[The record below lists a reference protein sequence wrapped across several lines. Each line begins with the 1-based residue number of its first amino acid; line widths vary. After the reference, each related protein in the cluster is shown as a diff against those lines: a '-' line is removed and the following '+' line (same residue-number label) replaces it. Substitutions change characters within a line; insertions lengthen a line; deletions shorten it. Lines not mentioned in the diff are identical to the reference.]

1 MTKKKLIFLS
11 LSKINPLN
19 IESNGIYTSL
29 LKKFAEN
36 NFDVYNLN
44 PIEKREYNG
53 QSEELTTIGNINY
66 LSIQI
71 GNITKTNKIE
81 KGISTI
87 DIERR
92 YINAIKKHLS
102 NIKFDLILYPTPP
115 ITFYRVVK
123 YLKERDNAITYLM
136 LKDIF
141 PQNAVDLNYF
151 SNKSPIY
158 YYFRNK
164 EKKLYEI
171 SDYIGCMSRANVD
184 YLLKHNS
191 YLDPKKVEI
200 LPNSIEP
207 IDVSID
213 DKERIAIRKN
223 YNLPIDKKIFIYGGN
238 LGKPQGLP
246 FLIKCIEKAKEI
258 NDIMFLIVGNGT
270 EFRYV
275 VDCKEKLD
283 LNNLVIMKRLEKEE
297 FDKVVASADVG
308 IISLDCR
315 FTIPNYPSR
324 ILSYMQAKLPVFA
337 ITDEN
342 TDIGSDIV
350 NKNIG
355 WWCKENSIG
364 NVITT
369 LKEIMIEFKND
380 DIAKRK
386 IESFEYLKDEFNVNT
401 AYEKINKKL
410 YH

>member
-1 MTKKKLIFLS
+1 MISFTHGDLTMNS
-11 LSKINPLN
+11 
-19 IESNGIYTSL
+19 IYPSL
-29 LKKFAEN
+29 LNKFVN
-36 NFDVYNLN
+36 NNCDVYILN
-44 PIEKREYNG
+44 PIQKRDFNHENKRIENING
-53 QSEELTTIGNINY
+53 IIVINIKIGNIRSKNR
-66 LSIQI
+66 LV
-71 GNITKTNKIE
+71 
-81 KGISTI
+81 KGLSTI
-87 DIERR
+87 DLDRR
-92 YINAIKKHLS
+92 YLKSIKKYLN
-102 NIKFDLILYPTPP
+102 NISFDLILYPTPP
-115 ITFYRVVK
+115 ITLYNVVK
-123 YLKERDNAITYLM
+123 YLKKKNSAITYLM

-141 PQNAVDLNYF
+141 PQNAIDLGFF
-151 SNKSPIY
+151 SKKNPIY
-158 YYFRNK
+158 KYFRNK
-164 EKKLYEI
+164 EIKLYKI
-171 SDYIGCMSRANVD
+171 SDYIGCMSQANVD
-184 YLLKHNS
+184 YLLKHNP
-191 YLDPKKVEI
+191 YLDPQKVEI
-200 LPNSIEP
+200 LPNSINP
-207 IDVSID
+207 IDLSISD
-213 DKERIAIRKN
+213 DEKKVIRKK
-223 YNLPIDKKIFIYGGN
+223 YNLPLDKIIFIYGGN

-297 FDKVVASADVG
+297 FDKVLASADVG

-324 ILSYMQAKLPVFA
+324 MLSYMQAKLPVFA

-401 AYEKINKKL
+401 AYEKINKKI